1 MRPSL
6 NSILFVAVLAAP
18 AIAHAQGRVP
28 ATDSAAV
35 GAEIGTFLPR
45 QEGLDSGLTLEG
57 FYEYYFAPRTSVR
70 LGMGWANPSFEGG
83 TDENMRYVRIA
94 GDLVY
99 NWEGGGIHPFAGAG
113 LGIYF
118 LQFTDDGESIGDSET
133 KFGGTL
139 FGGAEIFAGPTFAI
153 KAEARYHVVSDAG
166 SFDPDGLSV
175 TIGVKKYF

>member
-1 MRPSL
+1 MRPLL
-6 NSILFVAVLAAP
+6 NSILFAAALAAP
-18 AIAHAQGRVP
+18 PVAHAQGRVP

-35 GAEIGTFLPR
+35 GGEIGTFLPR
-45 QEGLDSGLTLEG
+45 QDGLDSGLTLEG

-70 LGMGWANPSFEGG
+70 LGMGWANPSFERG
-83 TDENMRYVRIA
+83 TDENMRYVRVA

-99 NWEGGGIHPFAGAG
+99 NWEGGGVHPFAGAG

-118 LQFTDDGESIGDSET
+118 LQFTDEGESIGDSET

-139 FGGAEIFAGPTFAI
+139 FGGAEIFAGRTVAI

-175 TIGVKKYF
+175 TVGVKKYF